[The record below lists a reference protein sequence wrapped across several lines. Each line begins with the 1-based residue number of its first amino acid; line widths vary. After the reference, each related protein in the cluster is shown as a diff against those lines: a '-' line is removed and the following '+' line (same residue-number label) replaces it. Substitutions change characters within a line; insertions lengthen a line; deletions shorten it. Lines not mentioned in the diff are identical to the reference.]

1 MKKLVFLFFTLSS
14 FTLLFSQH
22 LPLQIGNQWHYAP
35 GLVPSNYY
43 AAIATDT
50 VFINNNKYFKIEY
63 WNPDSSI
70 LYWTHYD
77 RIEGDSLYYSYI
89 NGRDNLVFNFN
100 WPDNFIYSTPSSID
114 SNCIDL
120 MLVLRNPGQVWGVL
134 TDLYTV
140 FGGFYCTGMI
150 DTAWTLSSLT
160 YSKYFGGINAR
171 DGVLVGAL
179 INGVTYGTL
188 YPLPVEL
195 LSFSSSVNDN
205 DITLSWITA
214 TETNNSG
221 FEIQRNTPLNPL
233 SRGEAEGR
241 DVWENIGFVNGSGT
255 TTETKT
261 YSYKD
266 ENLAA
271 GKYQYRLK
279 QIDFD
284 GTFEYSNIIEAE
296 ILPPAKFSLEQNY
309 PNPFNPSTKISWQS
323 PVSSH
328 QTLKVY
334 DMLGNEIMTL
344 VNEFRIAGKYEV
356 EFNASTLASGLYF
369 YQIKCEGLTQT
380 KKMILIR

>member
-22 LPLQIGNQWHYAP
+22 LPLQIGNQWHFAP

-77 RIEGDSLYYSYI
+77 RIEGDSLYYSYN

-195 LSFSSSVNDN
+195 LSFSSSVIDN
-205 DITLSWITA
+205 DVTLNWTTA

-221 FEIQRNTPLNPL
+221 FQIERRETKNEKSEEWKSI
-233 SRGEAEGR
+233 
-241 DVWENIGFVNGSGT
+241 VFVNGNGT
-255 TTETKT
+255 TTEPQT
-261 YSYKD
+261 YSFKD
-266 ENLAA
+266 ENLSA

-284 GTFEYSNIIEAE
+284 GTFEYSNIVEVE

-309 PNPFNPSTKISWQS
+309 PNPFNPHTFIRDNIPICHYRPKGKS
-323 PVSSH
+323 VRFD
-328 QTLKVY
+328 LKFLMFWEMKLQY
-334 DMLGNEIMTL
+334 W
-344 VNEFRIAGKYEV
+344 
-356 EFNASTLASGLYF
+356 
-369 YQIKCEGLTQT
+369 
-380 KKMILIR
+380 